1 MRARGWIR
9 KHRYLLVSAAALAS
23 VLLAGA
29 ANWPRG

>member
-9 KHRYLLVSAAALAS
+9 RSRYLLVMLAGLAS
-23 VLLAGA
+23 VALAGA

>member
-9 KHRYLLVSAAALAS
+9 KFCYLLVTAAALVA